1 MRPADLPFVSIVL
14 LFLCKVCWSDPLI
27 VAHRGASHDAPENT
41 LPAFELAWEQGAD
54 AIEGDFLLTKDNRIV
69 CIHDGSTKRLAD
81 QNLVVRGSTLKELR
95 ELDVGSWK
103 NEKYEGT
110 RIPTIA
116 EVFATIPKGKKIFV
130 EVKCGPEIIPY
141 LVKEIGKSE
150 LKTEQVV
157 LICFKQ
163 EVVKA
168 FKKAMPKNKAYWLSS
183 FKQNEEGVWKPS
195 LETVLATLKDTKAD
209 GLDSH
214 KDIPGAAAMKI
225 MKEGYEWHAWTV
237 NDVATAKKLQSL
249 GIHSITT
256 DRPGLIKSSL

>member
-1 MRPADLPFVSIVL
+1 MRPALFAIGSTL
-14 LFLCKVCWSDPLI
+14 LLCNAGWSKPLI

-41 LPAFELAWEQGAD
+41 LPAFELAWKQGAD
-54 AIEGDFLLTKDNRIV
+54 VIEGDFLLTKDNHIV

-81 QNLVVRGSTLKELR
+81 LNLAVRESTLKELR

-103 NEKYEGT
+103 HEKFKGT
-110 RIPTIA
+110 KIPTIA

-130 EVKCGPEIIPY
+130 EVKCGPEIMPY
-141 LVKEIGKSE
+141 LVEEVGKSK
-150 LKTEQVV
+150 LKTEQIV

-168 FKKAMPKNKAYWLSS
+168 FKKALPKNKAYWLSS
-183 FKQNEEGVWKPS
+183 FKKNKEGVWEPS
-195 LETVLATLKDTKAD
+195 LETVLATLKETGAD

-214 KDIPGAAAMKI
+214 RDIPGTAARKI
-225 MKEGYEWHAWTV
+225 MKAGYEWHAWTV
-237 NDVATAKKLQSL
+237 NDVATAKKLKTL

-256 DRPGLIKSSL
+256 DRPELIKSSL

>member
-1 MRPADLPFVSIVL
+1 MRPAFFAIGSL
-14 LFLCKVCWSDPLI
+14 LFLCHTAWSKPMI

-41 LPAFELAWEQGAD
+41 LPAFELAWKQGAD
-54 AIEGDFLLTKDNRIV
+54 AIEGDFLLTKDNQIV
-69 CIHDGSTKRLAD
+69 CIHDGSTKRLAER
-81 QNLVVRGSTLKELR
+81 NMAVRGSTLEELR

-103 NEKYEGT
+103 HEKFKGT
-110 RIPTIA
+110 KIPTIA
-116 EVFATIPKGKKIFV
+116 EVLATIPKDRKIFV

-141 LVKEIGKSE
+141 LVKEIGQSK

-157 LICFKQ
+157 LICFKH

-168 FKKAMPKNKAYWLSS
+168 FKQAMPKNKAYWLSS
-183 FKQNEEGVWKPS
+183 FKKDKEGVWEPS

-214 KDIPGAAAMKI
+214 KDIPGSAARKI

-237 NDVATAKKLQSL
+237 NDVATAKKLKAL

-256 DRPGLIKSSL
+256 DRPGMIKGSL

>member
-1 MRPADLPFVSIVL
+1 MRPALFAYISIV
-14 LFLCKVCWSDPLI
+14 FLWKVCWSDPLI
-27 VAHRGASHDAPENT
+27 VAHRGASRDAPENT
-41 LPAFELAWEQGAD
+41 LPAFELAWKQGAD

-81 QNLVVRGSTLKELR
+81 RNLVVCESTLKELR
-95 ELDVGSWK
+95 ELDVGSHMNISW
-103 NEKYEGT
+103 EGT

-130 EVKCGPEIIPY
+130 EVKCGKEIIPY
-141 LVKEIGKSE
+141 LVKEIGKSK

-163 EVVKA
+163 AVIKA

-183 FKQNEEGVWKPS
+183 FKKNKEGVWKPT
-195 LETVLATLKDTKAD
+195 LEAVLATLKDTKAD

-214 KDIPGAAAMKI
+214 HGIPADAAKVI